1 MLTEKEVRGLL
12 KEDSKLLRKL
22 NRKADTPAGCSAEEY
37 EVIDQLD
44 GAISRLRE
52 VLQIKR

>member
-1 MLTEKEVRGLL
+1 LTEKEVRGLL

-37 EVIDQLD
+37 EVIDQLG